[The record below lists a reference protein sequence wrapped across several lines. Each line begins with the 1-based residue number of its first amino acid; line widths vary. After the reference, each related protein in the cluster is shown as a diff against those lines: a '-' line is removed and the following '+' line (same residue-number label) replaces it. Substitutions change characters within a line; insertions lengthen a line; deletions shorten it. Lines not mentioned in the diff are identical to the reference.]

1 MEECDILVY
10 DITDSDAA
18 RKTFVAMLDE
28 PLVDQVIS
36 GHASDD
42 SVAEMFDGFRIKG
55 MHVTTCD
62 DNCASIISNGI
73 LPLCEVLSRGC
84 ALGKFLEEHLEIDL
98 RDNAQLLDSSSLKA
112 LPPLIRSKLRSDNRV
127 SAYLH
132 SVSKDEGYYERPEF
146 LHDCVSQRPFEAQ
159 RVIESKWRE
168 GKSSFC
174 VYFEVPFQNVSTISY
189 VYAADEQ
196 EGGRNANWLSSVI
209 CELLCLARKVGEGE
223 VDSSIVMTLKPGL
236 IVSPEFITDV
246 AICP

>member
-36 GHASDD
+36 GLASDD

-84 ALGKFLEEHLEIDL
+84 ALGKFLEGHLEIDL
-98 RDNAQLLDSSSLKA
+98 RDNAQLLDSSSLK
-112 LPPLIRSKLRSDNRV
+112 SFT
-127 SAYLH
+127 
-132 SVSKDEGYYERPEF
+132 SVD
-146 LHDCVSQRPFEAQ
+146 
-159 RVIESKWRE
+159 
-168 GKSSFC
+168 
-174 VYFEVPFQNVSTISY
+174 
-189 VYAADEQ
+189 
-196 EGGRNANWLSSVI
+196 
-209 CELLCLARKVGEGE
+209 
-223 VDSSIVMTLKPGL
+223 
-236 IVSPEFITDV
+236 
-246 AICP
+246 